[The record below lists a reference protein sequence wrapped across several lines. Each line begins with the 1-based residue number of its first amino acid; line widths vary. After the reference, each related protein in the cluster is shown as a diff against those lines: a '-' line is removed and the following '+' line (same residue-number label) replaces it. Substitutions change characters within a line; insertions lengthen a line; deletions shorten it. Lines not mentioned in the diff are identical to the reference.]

1 MGGFVLGFS
10 GPSGAGK
17 TTLIEGLIPIL
28 KRKGFSVCV
37 IKHDGHEF
45 EMDREGKDTF
55 RFTKAGAD
63 EVMISSKT
71 RSASLSQSPRTL
83 EEMISRAKADI
94 ILVEGYKASD
104 IPKVWVTSKR
114 TGHARMPEGGG
125 YAAIADDDLS
135 GYEDGRNG
143 AAAVADPSE
152 YEKNDGLRLFLLDD
166 PEKIGDWI
174 TEKMNEE
181 TANAETPD
189 EETPDEETSNKDNLN
204 KEIPEGEGL
213 RTEKQLTHI
222 DEEGNARMV
231 DVSQKPVTIRTASA
245 GAKVMLNKE
254 TFELIKKGNIKKG
267 DVLTIAQIAGIM
279 GSKRTPDLIPLCHPV
294 ITDKCEVSLKLNE
307 KETCIDIE
315 SLVKCTG
322 RTGVEME
329 AIVAA
334 ATAAMTV
341 YDMCKALQR
350 DIVISDIR
358 LKSKTGGVH
367 GDYFADPFSIAAA
380 VLIGGQS
387 KRMGSPKEKMIIK
400 GDGRTFL
407 HKICDEV
414 DACFGDVISRRY
426 LSVRK
431 DQTGERKGYRE
442 VEDLKEDIG
451 PLGGLIS
458 VLKAAK
464 EDGCDAVLL
473 LACDMISY
481 RAEEI
486 RRICRIYRGQD
497 ILWARTGGENIEP
510 LASIYSVSILDEA
523 IKQAQS
529 GNYRLRIL
537 NERVK
542 NTAFYDTAEPGA
554 YENVNRLCSNDG
566 E

>member
-1 MGGFVLGFS
+1 MCAYVIGFS
-10 GPSGAGK
+10 GYSGAGK
-17 TTLIEGLIPIL
+17 TTLIESLIPIL
-28 KRKGFSVCV
+28 RRKGLRVCV

-71 RSASLSQSPRTL
+71 RSAALRQSPRTL
-83 EEMISRAKADI
+83 EEMISDSKADI

-104 IPKVWVTSKR
+104 IPKIWVTSKR
-114 TGHARMPEGGG
+114 TGHARMPENSG
-125 YAAIADDDLS
+125 YVAIIDDDLS
-135 GYEDGRNG
+135 EYGNEKEET
-143 AAAVADPSE
+143 AAADPSE
-152 YEKNDGLRLFLLDD
+152 YEKSNGLRLFLPDD
-166 PEKIGDWI
+166 PEGIGDWI
-174 TEKMNEE
+174 SEKMNEE
-181 TANAETPD
+181 TANAETLNEETSD
-189 EETPDEETSNKDNLN
+189 EETPNIGTLN

-213 RTEKQLTHI
+213 RTEKKLTHI
-222 DEEGNARMV
+222 DDEGNARMV
-231 DVSQKPVTIRTASA
+231 DVSQKPVTLRTASA
-245 GAKVMLNKE
+245 LARVILNKE
-254 TFELIKKGNIKKG
+254 TFELIKNGGVKKG
-267 DVLTIAQIAGIM
+267 DVLTTAQIAGIM
-279 GSKRTPDLIPLCHPV
+279 GSKKTPDLIPLCHPV
-294 ITDKCEVSLKLNE
+294 ITDKCKVSLRLNE
-307 KETCIDIE
+307 KDTCIDIE

-380 VLIGGQS
+380 VLIGGHS
-387 KRMGSPKEKMIIK
+387 KRMGSPKEKMVIK

-407 HKICDEV
+407 DKICDEV
-414 DACFGDVISRRY
+414 DACLGESVSRRY

-431 DQTGERKGYRE
+431 GQTGERKGYRE

-486 RRICRIYRGQD
+486 RGICRAYQGQD

-510 LASIYSVSILDEA
+510 LASIYSVSVLEEA
-523 IKQAQS
+523 VKQAQS
-529 GNYRLRIL
+529 GNYRLRSL
-537 NERVK
+537 KERVK
-542 NTAFYDTAEPGA
+542 NTAFYDTGYPEA
-554 YENVNRLCSNDG
+554 YENVNRL
-566 E
+566 